1 MPAHPDTPST
11 SEPITRVDDL
21 EHSLALALALLLEH
35 HPAALDRPEDITVGI
50 NTAGQPLRTRK

>member
-21 EHSLALALALLLEH
+21 EHSLALALLLEH